1 MITEV
6 RIYTMKPGRLDDFL
20 DVFRTGIVPT
30 SNAYG
35 IQIHGAW
42 RNDDKNELVWVR
54 SYADGATL
62 ETYEK
67 CPERALYSSKSK
79 DCLESLEV
87 RTVEAVQSLTTN

>member
-20 DVFRTGIVPT
+20 HVFQTGIVPT
-30 SNAYG
+30 SSAYG
-35 IQIHGAW
+35 IHVHGAW

-54 SYADGATL
+54 SYADRATL
-62 ETYEK
+62 EAYEN
-67 CPERALYSSKSK
+67 CPERAIYSPQSR

-87 RTVEAVQSLTTN
+87 RTVENVLPE